1 MIQTLTVINKN
12 KTELHHAA
20 QVAMVKKC
28 YQHVDDK
35 QAALV
40 ENHFYIKVLESMED
54 DNVEPPRY
62 REVVK
67 GFDYGKLIQELKR
80 PTEIRNEQ
88 LDSIML

>member
-1 MIQTLTVINKN
+1 
-12 KTELHHAA
+12 
-20 QVAMVKKC
+20 MVKKC

-62 REVVK
+62 RDVVK
-67 GFDYGKLIQELKR
+67 GFDYGKLI
-80 PTEIRNEQ
+80 
-88 LDSIML
+88 